1 MRLLRP
7 TIALLALAAALGAGC
22 GSDEEQGSPLPE
34 QAVTDL
40 DSRLSEVERR
50 MEAGGGACA
59 DIIGDTLPAVNTT
72 IQSLP
77 EDVDP
82 DVRQALLDGF
92 NRLFELTG
100 EQCDVEKGQETQ
112 PEPLLEPE
120 PETETETTPTETE
133 TTPTETT
140 PTETT
145 PTTPEEPIEPLE
157 EDPNAEEGSGGAV
170 TPEDD
175 G

>member
-1 MRLLRP
+1 
-7 TIALLALAAALGAGC
+7 
-22 GSDEEQGSPLPE
+22 
-34 QAVTDL
+34 
-40 DSRLSEVERR
+40 

-59 DIIGDTLPAVNTT
+59 DIISDTLPAVNTT

-92 NRLFELTG
+92 NRLFELTS
-100 EQCDVEKGQETQ
+100 EQCDVEKGQETE

-145 PTTPEEPIEPLE
+145 PTVPEEPIDPLE